1 MQSTKVALAAALVST
16 GSLSIFGVALA
27 ATDATSLNVSATV
40 VASCTIAPQVT
51 ASAQAALAAGPAMC
65 KSPTGK
71 GIVARRPQI
80 SVEHDPIM
88 GMTLLV
94 FVF

>member
-1 MQSTKVALAAALVST
+1 ML
-16 GSLSIFGVALA
+16 G
-27 ATDATSLNVSATV
+27 
-40 VASCTIAPQVT
+40 
-51 ASAQAALAAGPAMC
+51 AGPAMC